1 MKKLT
6 IEEKAKAYD
15 KVSKEVKD
23 FFEGKQKM
31 YSNVEQTLEY
41 LFPELAKSKDE
52 NMKNWILDEL
62 RLSYQYADGDSDRC
76 EKLLKAIAWLEK
88 QAEQKPIDK
97 VKPKFHIGDTM
108 RTLQEASNGITDG
121 MPVVVS
127 IDNEYYHCTN
137 ELIAIKDQDDYEF
150 PPMNM
155 KQNLAD
161 KVEPKF
167 NVGDW
172 ITNKFRD
179 ICLITDIDLEN
190 SYYICES
197 NRFDNTDGDIDLTDK
212 AFHLWSIQDAKP
224 GDVLTDGK
232 KLIVIFKQFDESAY
246 AYRQHIIAYIGLDIG
261 GDIQVTDD
269 TWIFKE
275 IKPATQKQRELLF
288 SKMKEEGYAWDKVNK
303 KLTKKNEIK
312 IGKTTMTKKEA
323 IVKIKAWDFLDNDE
337 KEILETLIPEL
348 KESEDEKIRKELI
361 EHIKANKD
369 ADYVLFKK
377 FSPDD
382 VIAWLEKQ
390 GEQMTVLDELEM
402 TLSVSEDDY
411 LRSNI
416 EKLIKELK
424 RRNNNESKN

>member
-76 EKLLKAIAWLEK
+76 EELLKAIAWLEK

-197 NRFDNTDGDIDLTDK
+197 NRFGNTDGDIDLTDK

-288 SKMKEEGYAWDKVNK
+288 SKMKEEGYVWD
-303 KLTKKNEIK
+303 EE
-312 IGKTTMTKKEA
+312 KKELR
-323 IVKIKAWDFLDNDE
+323 KIEQKPKWTEQNSNDSLDPLIDE
-337 KEILETLIPEL
+337 EIDLWIKE
-348 KESEDEKIRKELI
+348 
-361 EHIKANKD
+361 N
-369 ADYVLFKK
+369 
-377 FSPDD
+377 
-382 VIAWLEKQ
+382 
-390 GEQMTVLDELEM
+390 
-402 TLSVSEDDY
+402 
-411 LRSNI
+411 SNI
-416 EKLIKELK
+416 HHDNKNIVELM
-424 RRNNNESKN
+424 RDMAYYVANLTRNLYK